1 MKVLV
6 VDTSVVLAFYLPA
19 ERYKVQASALMRD
32 HAANT
37 VKLVTSTLSHY
48 EVLNVLSRAVRGTRR
63 GPVIDRDEALRIVM
77 SFRLLELEQHS
88 VEGLERRILEIAAR
102 YQRSGYDAS
111 YLALAEHLG
120 ADLITGD
127 ERLYNAVR
135 GDLPTVQ
142 FVASYV
148 SADSSAKG

>member
-1 MKVLV
+1 M
-6 VDTSVVLAFYLPA
+6 TP
-19 ERYKVQASALMRD
+19 
-32 HAANT
+32 
-37 VKLVTSTLSHY
+37 TLSYH
-48 EVLNVLSRAVRGTRR
+48 EALNVLSRSVRGIGGGRKL
-63 GPVIDRDEALRIVM
+63 DRNEALGVLNAL
-77 SFRLLELEQHS
+77 RLLHLEEHG
-88 VEGLERRILEIAAR
+88 VRGLERRILEIAER

-142 FVASYV
+142 FVANYA
-148 SADSSAKG
+148 SADSSANG